1 MKLNIKKLFSE
12 YNIVLVILL
21 IAVIGFAY
29 VPYFGKPTNLY
40 KLLAD
45 LSMFG
50 IVSIGMTFL
59 LISGEVDLSLGMSV
73 AFATIMSS
81 LVGSAWGGFW
91 GLLVAILLCMAVAL
105 VNAILVTRI
114 RMSSLIASIAMM
126 TALTG
131 VCYMLGHGKTVPNN
145 SAFLRELYTY
155 KLFGLRFLQLPV
167 VVFVICLVVFGILLH
182 RTRFGTSVFVAG
194 GNAEAGYTAGINIG
208 RTKLICFLIGG
219 FCAGITGVFLASYVY
234 AGSVSYGEGLNVTI
248 ISACVLGGTKFTGGK
263 GGIIRTLLGIAV
275 VRSIINIT
283 SLLSFDA
290 WAQNIVTG
298 ALLLIVLIID
308 RYTRVQRLED
318 AS

>member
-1 MKLNIKKLFSE
+1 MKLNFKKLLSE
-12 YNIVLVILL
+12 YNIILVVIL
-21 IAVIGFAY
+21 IAVIGFAF
-29 VPYFGKPTNLY
+29 VPFFGKATNLY

-91 GLLVAILLCMAVAL
+91 GLLIAVLLCMAVAL
-105 VNAILVTRI
+105 VNGLLVTRI
-114 RMSSLIASIAMM
+114 RMSSLIATIAMM

-145 SAFLRELYTY
+145 SPFLRELYTY

-167 VVFVICLVVFGILLH
+167 VVFVVCLIVFGILLH
-182 RTRFGTSVFVAG
+182 RTRFGTGVFVAG

-234 AGSVSYGEGLNVTI
+234 AGAVSYGDGLNVTI

-263 GGIIRTLLGIAV
+263 GGVIRTLLGIAV

-298 ALLLIVLIID
+298 ALLLIVLVID

>member
-1 MKLNIKKLFSE
+1 MKITLKKLLSE
-12 YNIVLVILL
+12 YNIILVVVL
-21 IAVIGFAY
+21 IAVAGFAF
-29 VPYFGKPTNLY
+29 VPYFGKATNLY

-50 IVSIGMTFL
+50 IVSVGMTFL
-59 LISGEVDLSLGMSV
+59 LVSGEVDLSLGMSV
-73 AFATIMSS
+73 AFATIVSS
-81 LVGSAWGGFW
+81 LVGSAWGGVW
-91 GLLVAILLCMAVAL
+91 GLLAAVAL
-105 VNAILVTRI
+105 CMLVALINGLLVTRI
-114 RMSSLIASIAMM
+114 RMSSLIASIATM

-131 VCYMLGHGKTVPNN
+131 ICYLLGHGKTVPNN
-145 SAFLRELYTY
+145 SDFLRELYTFR
-155 KLFGLRFLQLPV
+155 LFGLRFLQLPV
-167 VVFVICLVVFGILLH
+167 VLFVVCLVVFGILLH
-182 RTRFGTSVFVAG
+182 RTRFGNGVFVAG
-194 GNAEAGYTAGINIG
+194 GNAEAGYTAGVNIG

-219 FCAGITGVFLASYVY
+219 FCAGLTGVLLGSYVY
-234 AGSVSYGEGLNVTI
+234 AGAVSYGEGLNVTI

>member
-1 MKLNIKKLFSE
+1 
-12 YNIVLVILL
+12 
-21 IAVIGFAY
+21 
-29 VPYFGKPTNLY
+29 
-40 KLLAD
+40 
-45 LSMFG
+45 
-50 IVSIGMTFL
+50 
-59 LISGEVDLSLGMSV
+59 
-73 AFATIMSS
+73 MSS
-81 LVGSAWGGFW
+81 LAGSLWGGFW
-91 GLLVAILLCMAVAL
+91 GLLIAVLLCMAVAL
-105 VNAILVTRI
+105 VNGLLVTKI
-114 RMSSLIASIAMM
+114 RMSSLIATIAMM

-145 SAFLRELYTY
+145 SPFLRELYTY

-167 VVFVICLVVFGILLH
+167 VVFVICLIVFGILLH
-182 RTRFGTSVFVAG
+182 RTRFGTGVFVAG

-219 FCAGITGVFLASYVY
+219 FCAGLTGVFLASYVY
-234 AGSVSYGEGLNVTI
+234 AGAVSYGDGLNVTI

-263 GGIIRTLLGIAV
+263 GGVIRTLLGIAV

-298 ALLLIVLIID
+298 ALLLIVLVID

>member
-1 MKLNIKKLFSE
+1 MKLNFKKLLSE
-12 YNIVLVILL
+12 YNIILVVIL
-21 IAVIGFAY
+21 IAVIGFAF
-29 VPYFGKPTNLY
+29 VPFFGKATNLY

-81 LVGSAWGGFW
+81 LVGSLWGGFW
-91 GLLVAILLCMAVAL
+91 GLLIAVLLCMAVAL
-105 VNAILVTRI
+105 VNGLLVTRI
-114 RMSSLIASIAMM
+114 RMSSLIATIAMM

-145 SAFLRELYTY
+145 SPFLRELYTY

-167 VVFVICLVVFGILLH
+167 VVFVVCLIVFGILLH
-182 RTRFGTSVFVAG
+182 RTRFGTGVFVAG

-234 AGSVSYGEGLNVTI
+234 AGAVSYGDGLNVTI

-263 GGIIRTLLGIAV
+263 GGVIRTLLGIAV

-298 ALLLIVLIID
+298 ALLLIVLVID